1 MAILNGLIQK
11 MKGSAGQL
19 TFKSL
24 NGQTVVSE
32 KPTKVSNPRTAS
44 AYTMDKHHSYVQGTC
59 SSPSQCLREQACD
72 TERLQHVREGEQPGR
87 ARLSQQAGG

>member
-32 KPTKVSNPRTAS
+32 KPAKVSTPRFDIQGFVSLIFS
-44 AYTMDKHHSYVQGTC
+44 APLLKPRSNVCYHELLN
-59 SSPSQCLREQACD
+59 LRII
-72 TERLQHVREGEQPGR
+72 V
-87 ARLSQQAGG
+87 

>member
-11 MKGSAGQL
+11 MKGSAGQF

-32 KPTKVSNPRTAS
+32 KPAKVSTLALTS
-44 AYTMDKHHSYVQGTC
+44 KALS
-59 SSPSQCLREQACD
+59 
-72 TERLQHVREGEQPGR
+72 RLFPQHPF
-87 ARLSQQAGG
+87 

>member
-32 KPTKVSNPRTAS
+32 KPAKVSDADAGFRRFQEGRI
-44 AYTMDKHHSYVQGTC
+44 KHVKHLKLFSTT
-59 SSPSQCLREQACD
+59 D
-72 TERLQHVREGEQPGR
+72 
-87 ARLSQQAGG
+87 

>member
-11 MKGSAGQL
+11 MKGSAGQF

-32 KPTKVSNPRTAS
+32 KPAKVSTPRF
-44 AYTMDKHHSYVQGTC
+44 DIQGFV
-59 SSPSQCLREQACD
+59 SLIS
-72 TERLQHVREGEQPGR
+72 
-87 ARLSQQAGG
+87 

>member
-11 MKGSAGQL
+11 MNGSAGQF

-32 KPTKVSNPRTAS
+32 KPAKVSTPRFDIQGFVSLISS
-44 AYTMDKHHSYVQGTC
+44 APLLKTRSNVCYHELLN
-59 SSPSQCLREQACD
+59 LRIM
-72 TERLQHVREGEQPGR
+72 V
-87 ARLSQQAGG
+87 

>member
-11 MKGSAGQL
+11 MNGSAGQF

-32 KPTKVSNPRTAS
+32 KPAKVLNPRTDMQRQR
-44 AYTMDKHHSYVQGTC
+44 T
-59 SSPSQCLREQACD
+59 R
-72 TERLQHVREGEQPGR
+72 
-87 ARLSQQAGG
+87 

>member
-32 KPTKVSNPRTAS
+32 KPTKVSNA
-44 AYTMDKHHSYVQGTC
+44 D
-59 SSPSQCLREQACD
+59 
-72 TERLQHVREGEQPGR
+72 
-87 ARLSQQAGG
+87 AGFRFQRV